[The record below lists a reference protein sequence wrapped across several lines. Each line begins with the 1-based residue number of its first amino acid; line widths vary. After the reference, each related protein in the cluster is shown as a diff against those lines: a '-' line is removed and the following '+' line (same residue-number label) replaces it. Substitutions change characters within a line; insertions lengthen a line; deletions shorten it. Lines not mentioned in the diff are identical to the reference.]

1 MPKSKLKIEVIDGG
15 VIKITSEGAVTAGAV
30 HTSAENIIRAIREDA
45 GGPSKV
51 TSLKK
56 GGVAAHSHTHADGT
70 THSH

>member
-1 MPKSKLKIEVIDGG
+1 MPKSKLTIEVIEGG
-15 VIKITSEGAVTAGAV
+15 IIKITSEGAVTAGAV

-56 GGVAAHSHTHADGT
+56 GGMAAHTHVHADGAAHSH
-70 THSH
+70 